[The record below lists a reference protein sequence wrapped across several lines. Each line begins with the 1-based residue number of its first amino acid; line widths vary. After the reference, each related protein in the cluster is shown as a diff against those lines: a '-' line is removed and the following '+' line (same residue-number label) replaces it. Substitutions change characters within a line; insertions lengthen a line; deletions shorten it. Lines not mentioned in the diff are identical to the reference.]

1 MRRIE
6 EAMSRFEAISIAFH
20 KANFETREKF
30 SLSEPDQSSII
41 SMLTKAGA
49 RDVMILATCNRV
61 ECLSLIHI

>member
-30 SLSEPDQSSII
+30 SVSEPDQSSLI
-41 SMLTKAGA
+41 STLTKAGA
-49 RDVMILATCNRV
+49 REVMILAT
-61 ECLSLIHI
+61 